1 MTPSKPSDDIGD
13 FLAFM
18 ALTMG
23 EEAARARQ
31 PARPDELARFAALAE
46 LPLPPLYLGYLREFG
61 AGDGALKMADDANPR
76 VASLIELYEEQ
87 DEAEPDVPVHG
98 VVIGAFGV
106 SGERALLYPA
116 ERTPGRLGGSIP
128 EPRVV
133 ISWWGNVSHTCAQS
147 FRNHL
152 YRQAFVRGCTAV
164 GAHCSLYRD
173 DADLLPRT
181 RQEVEALGFVAHWF
195 SDDSQCCLERDDG
208 SYFYIDR
215 TKDRT
220 SLYGCLA
227 EAKTRDQVKSA
238 LISALGLR
246 DSTRNGF

>member
-1 MTPSKPSDDIGD
+1 MIPSRPSDDIGD

-23 EEAARARQ
+23 DEAVRARQ
-31 PARPDELARFAALAE
+31 GARPDDLARFMTLAK
-46 LPLPPLYLGYLREFG
+46 LPLPPLYLGYLKEFG

-87 DEAEPDVPVHG
+87 DEADPDVPAHG
-98 VVIGAFGV
+98 VVIGAFGM
-106 SGERALLYPA
+106 SGERALLYPEDWA
-116 ERTPGRLGGSIP
+116 PGQHGGSIP

-133 ISWWGNVSHTCAQS
+133 VSWWGDVSHTYAQC

-164 GAHCSLYRD
+164 GAHCSLYRNE
-173 DADLLPRT
+173 ADLLPRA
-181 RQEVEALGFVAHWF
+181 RQQVETLGFAAHWF

-208 SYFYIDR
+208 SYFYVER

-220 SLYGCLA
+220 SLYGCLVDA
-227 EAKTRDQVKSA
+227 RTRDQIKSV

-246 DSTRNGF
+246 DSTPNG